1 MISILKSIKNFISD
15 IISSRY
21 LIYEMTKNDFK
32 KTYTG
37 SWLGILWTFIQP
49 LALTM
54 IFLLIFGMGFRGGAP
69 IGDVPFVVWFLCAM
83 FPWQFFSG
91 SLGENTK
98 VINTYSYLVKKV
110 NFRVS
115 IIPIVKIF
123 SNTIVHGIFLLF
135 LIIVIFIYGIPA
147 NYYWFQ
153 IIYYLIG
160 MFILLLGLSWLLSA
174 INVFASDVSSIV
186 SIILRL
192 GFFFTPIFWRLD
204 KVSETYRFIFKLN
217 PMYYIVEGYRDC
229 FINHIPF
236 WQHGFETIYFWSFTL
251 IALFLGV
258 IVFHRLRPHF
268 GDVV

>member
-1 MISILKSIKNFISD
+1 MFIIKSIYNFLSD
-15 IISSRY
+15 IINSRY

-69 IGDVPFVVWFLCAM
+69 IGDVPFVVWFLSAM

-91 SLGENTK
+91 ALGENTR
-98 VINTYSYLVKKV
+98 VINNYSYLVKKV

-115 IIPIVKIF
+115 IVTIVKIL
-123 SNTIVHGIFLLF
+123 SNSIVHIIFMMILV
-135 LIIVIFIYGIPA
+135 IVMFIYDIPA
-147 NYYWFQ
+147 DYYWLQ
-153 IIYYLIG
+153 IVYYFIA
-160 MFILLLGLSWLLSA
+160 MFVLLLGLSWLFSSM
-174 INVFASDVSSIV
+174 NVFASDVSNVI

-192 GFFFTPIFWRLD
+192 GFFFTPIFWKID
-204 KVSETYRFIFKLN
+204 NVAETYRFIFKLN
-217 PMYYIVEGYRDC
+217 PMYYIVQGYRDS
-229 FINHIPF
+229 FINHVPF
-236 WQHGFETIYFWSFTL
+236 WYHGFETIYFWIFTL
-251 IALFLGV
+251 ISLFIGIL
-258 IVFHRLRPHF
+258 VFHRLRPHF